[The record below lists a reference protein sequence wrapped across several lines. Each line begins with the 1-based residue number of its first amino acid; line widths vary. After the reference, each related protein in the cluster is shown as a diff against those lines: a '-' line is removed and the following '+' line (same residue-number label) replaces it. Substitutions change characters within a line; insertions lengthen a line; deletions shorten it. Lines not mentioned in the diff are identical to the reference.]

1 MPEITNDQLEQI
13 RALLADRE
21 RVLRAEVE
29 EVRAAANDA
38 PIAQGQLVD
47 DLVAKSEERLRRGIE
62 LAEIERDKE
71 ELAGILRARD
81 QLVEGSYGNC
91 VDCGQ
96 AIPIERLMVQPTAL
110 RCIGC
115 QSAWETAHGT
125 AAVRHG
131 S

>member
-115 QSAWETAHGT
+115 QNAWETAHGT